1 MNCDHRDLHLLT
13 QSFPP
18 RRSSDLFEAS
28 AVGPAEIDLSWWF
41 VVDEMVSDGR
51 PLLTGMPT
59 RAEQIDAFEVALGR
73 PVANL
78 DYYAKLSGVRMSLV
92 MARTVRNL
100 IADGLLA
107 PDNSG
112 WLVNPASGVLAGMMG
127 LADPGPND
135 DYMRVVAVMNRR

>member
-1 MNCDHRDLHLLT
+1 MCVIF
-13 QSFPP
+13 SS
-18 RRSSDLFEAS
+18 RRRHTRCALVTGVHTCSL
-28 AVGPAEIDLSWWF
+28 PIC
-41 VVDEMVSDGR
+41 DGR

>member
-1 MNCDHRDLHLLT
+1 M
-13 QSFPP
+13 
-18 RRSSDLFEAS
+18 
-28 AVGPAEIDLSWWF
+28 DLSWWF
-41 VVDEMVSDGR
+41 FVDEMVSDGR

-100 IADGLLA
+100 IADWLLA
-107 PDNSG
+107 PDYSG
-112 WLVNPASGVLAGMMG
+112 WLVNPASGVLADRQSTRMHSS
-127 LADPGPND
+127 P
-135 DYMRVVAVMNRR
+135 